1 MALAKFAP
9 PSSPP
14 NITVYEIRPEPGVIG
29 GAVNLTPNALRLL
42 DRLGVL
48 PIMREK
54 DYGLEIDCIEVFNVY
69 GKTQMGESSFAG
81 PDGKGLG
88 SPPYKVCLILFS
100 SPFSSL
106 SQSDR
111 LIPNPRPSA

>member
-9 PSSPP
+9 ASSPP
-14 NITVYEIRPEPGVIG
+14 NIIVFEIRPEPGVIG

-69 GKTQMGESSFAG
+69 GKEQMGESSFAG

-88 SPPYKVCLILFS
+88 SPPYKVSITML
-100 SPFSSL
+100 PFTLLVL
-106 SQSDR
+106 SMT
-111 LIPNPRPSA
+111 N

>member
-9 PSSPP
+9 ATATP
-14 NITVYEIRPEPGVIG
+14 NINVFEIRPEPGVIG

-48 PIMREK
+48 PIMK
-54 DYGLEIDCIEVFNVY
+54 KNNFGMEIDAIEVFSTY
-69 GKTQMGESSFAG
+69 AAEQLGESSFAG

-88 SPPYKVCLILFS
+88 NPPYKVGTHIGS
-100 SPFSSL
+100 KSL
-106 SQSDR
+106 
-111 LIPNPRPSA
+111 LAC

>member
-9 PSSPP
+9 ASSPP
-14 NITVYEIRPEPGVIG
+14 NITVFEIRPEPGVIG

-69 GKTQMGESSFAG
+69 GKEQMGESSFAG

-88 SPPYKVCLILFS
+88 SPPYKVSITML
-100 SPFSSL
+100 PFTLLVL
-106 SQSDR
+106 SMT
-111 LIPNPRPSA
+111 N